1 MNEMNEDDAQM
12 RVKEHLK
19 LMPSRYVKDFC
30 TPRDIALH
38 MEALDV
44 SRRNKGAFAVR
55 SGVQRKTRGSTGE
68 DEEEEEEKILE
79 DDRHQRR
86 SEDEE
91 ATTTTRAE
99 NEGAH
104 SESNGKRRSRK
115 IQSQT
120 TDATKS
126 RTNLTLCGT
135 HGKGTNSPDSILL
148 PDFSNANADGFKNST
163 ESTTSSASLSRFY
176 HERGQQNHQQQQN

>member
-79 DDRHQRR
+79 DDHHR
-86 SEDEE
+86 
-91 ATTTTRAE
+91 
-99 NEGAH
+99 
-104 SESNGKRRSRK
+104 
-115 IQSQT
+115 
-120 TDATKS
+120 
-126 RTNLTLCGT
+126 
-135 HGKGTNSPDSILL
+135 
-148 PDFSNANADGFKNST
+148 
-163 ESTTSSASLSRFY
+163 
-176 HERGQQNHQQQQN
+176 